1 MKMDISQLALIANRA
16 CKNINAIV
24 ARASNIDLEAL
35 KVQNEI
41 LKDTYKAIDAWIKD
55 QH

>member
-1 MKMDISQLALIANRA
+1 MDISQLVLIASKA
-16 CKNINAIV
+16 CKNINAI
-24 ARASNIDLEAL
+24 AAKAGSIDLEAL